1 MIWSE
6 KLTNKLT
13 IDPQAKK
20 PTKIIKKQRRNNDK
34 EENLMT
40 TDEVRDTRST
50 KSVLNVMIHSHTSIH
65 PKLKASYVMNILKQF
80 I

>member
-13 IDPQAKK
+13 IDPQAKN
-20 PTKIIKKQRRNNDK
+20 PTKQRRNNDK

-40 TDEVRDTRST
+40 IERYWTHDQQRV
-50 KSVLNVMIHSHTSIH
+50 
-65 PKLKASYVMNILKQF
+65 F
-80 I
+80 

>member
-13 IDPQAKK
+13 IDPQAKN
-20 PTKIIKKQRRNNDK
+20 PTKQRRNNDK

-40 TDEVRDTRST
+40 IDEVLDTRST
-50 KSVLNVMIHSHTSIH
+50 KSVLNVMVHSHTSIH

-80 I
+80 S